1 MSLVTGEDS
10 ESDEEINTDQLGDH
24 THRIGKRTSGH
35 SKDGIVAGEDDED
48 EDEGEMY

>member
-24 THRIGKRTSGH
+24 THRIGKKISGQ

-48 EDEGEMY
+48 EDEGEM